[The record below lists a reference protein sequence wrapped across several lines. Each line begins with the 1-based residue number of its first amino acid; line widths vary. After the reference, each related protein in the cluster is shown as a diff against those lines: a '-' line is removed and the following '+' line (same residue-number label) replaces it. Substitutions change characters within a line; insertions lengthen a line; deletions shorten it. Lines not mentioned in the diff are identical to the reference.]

1 MKLLLFSQK
10 LIYSGANI
18 VAIDLAGQMKAQGHD
33 VIVYGSEG
41 PMVDKLSELGLQ
53 YRPMGVSQKLNGH
66 WPSIRVSRELRKLV
80 KDEGVDLVHTYEWS
94 ACLEALIGPYRSDG
108 VPVVA
113 SVMSMRVER
122 FMPRTIP
129 VIVGT
134 RGLRDGLVRSRYR
147 SVTFIPPSIDVRNDS
162 AGFGLSNFRKEID
175 MPDEAIMV
183 AIVSRLAPMKMQS
196 TLEAMEAIAE
206 LSKTKDVRLVIV
218 GGGSSESEAKE
229 RAKTLNSALG
239 SDVIFFTGPLGD
251 PRPVYNAADV
261 VIGMGSS
268 ALRGLAFSKPVIV
281 VGDNGYAE
289 LFTPETSGEF
299 IVQGLWG
306 LGEGDGVKRIH
317 SHLERLLDDVA
328 QRETLGNFGRKFVCE
343 RFALEQQAE
352 ALSRVYEQALALPP
366 QPSDRRSDVARTI
379 ALLMVER
386 GKGFIRRRGRSYQS
400 FLGHK
405 KLDSSS
411 LGL

>member
-18 VAIDLAGQMKAQGHD
+18 VAIDLAGQMKDLGHE
-33 VIVYGSEG
+33 VIVYGPEG
-41 PMVDKLSELGLQ
+41 PMVDRLSELGLD
-53 YRPMGVSQKLNGH
+53 YRAANTGH
-66 WPSIRVSRELRKLV
+66 EFNTQWPSLRTSRELRKLV
-80 KDEGVDLVHTYEWS
+80 KAEGIDLVHTYEWP
-94 ACLEALIGPYRSDG
+94 ACLEALMGPYRADG
-108 VPVVA
+108 VPLVA

-122 FMPRTIP
+122 FMPRSIP

-134 RGLRDGLVRSRYR
+134 RGLRDGLVRSKYR

-162 AGFGLSNFRKEID
+162 AGFGLSDFRKEID
-175 MPDEAIMV
+175 MPDEAMMV
-183 AIVSRLAPMKMQS
+183 AIVSRLSPMKMQS

-218 GGGSSESEAKE
+218 GGGSSENEAKE
-229 RAKTLNSALG
+229 KARTLNSVL
-239 SDVIFFTGPLGD
+239 SRDVICFTGPLGD
-251 PRPVYNAADV
+251 PRPVYDAADV

-299 IVQGLWG
+299 VVQGLWG
-306 LGEGDGVKRIH
+306 LGEGDGVKRIRN
-317 SHLERLLDDVA
+317 HLEILLDDVS

-343 RFALEQQAE
+343 RFALEKQAE
-352 ALSRVYEQALALPP
+352 ALSRVYEQALEHPP
-366 QPSDRRSDVARTI
+366 QPSDRRFDVARTI
-379 ALLMVER
+379 ALLVTER
-386 GKGFIRRRGRSYQS
+386 GKGLIRRRGRR
-400 FLGHK
+400 LT
-405 KLDSSS
+405 KLPQA
-411 LGL
+411 